1 MTEPLSVAMLL
12 DNHYG
17 PDARVRYEC
26 SLLAAAG
33 ASTRV
38 IAWDRR
44 PSSGTG
50 PSRTRVGDVD
60 VVRVSAPAPLG
71 GFRPTL
77 RALTTFSRVVWRARR
92 ELLGDV
98 DVLVVHDV
106 YVLPLAWLLSRSLRL
121 PFVYDAHEDY
131 AVMESE
137 RLPRWWL
144 RVAGT
149 LETHL
154 ARRADAV
161 VVPGR
166 TRAARWVSAG
176 NPAPIVL
183 RNRGAMGAPV
193 ADRTV
198 DWDLAYVS
206 GTLAPDRRP
215 DILLEVARR
224 RPDLRFALASD
235 GRWAREVEQAVKELP
250 NVDWLGWVDDAT
262 AILTRSRVAFYGL
275 DPDHPYASM
284 ACPNTLFA
292 ALRAGRPLIF
302 FCGGEPQD
310 LLTRFRIGIRC
321 LPTADAVLEALDD
334 ALAADSW
341 ECASALAAI
350 DREESPEDYVAAV
363 VGAAARGK
371 KRARTPFC

>member
-1 MTEPLSVAMLL
+1 MTEPLLSVAMLL

-17 PDARVRYEC
+17 PDPRVRYEC

-44 PSSGTG
+44 ASTG
-50 PSRTRVGDVD
+50 PRVNPVRIGEIEVI
-60 VVRVSAPAPLG
+60 RVSAPAPQG
-71 GFRPTL
+71 GFPPTL
-77 RALTTFSRVVWRARR
+77 RALTTFARVVWRDRR
-92 ELLGDV
+92 TLLGDI
-98 DVLVVHDV
+98 DVLVAHDV

-121 PFVYDAHEDY
+121 PYVYDAHEDY
-131 AVMESE
+131 AVMESK

-144 RVAGT
+144 RVAAA

-161 VVPGR
+161 VIPGR
-166 TRAARWVSAG
+166 TRAARWAAAG
-176 NPAPIVL
+176 IPAPIVL
-183 RNRGAMGAPV
+183 RNRGSVAAPV
-193 ADRTV
+193 ATRAA

-206 GTLAPDRRP
+206 ATLAPDRRP
-215 DILLEVARR
+215 DIFLEVARR
-224 RPDLRFALASD
+224 RPDLRFALASE

-262 AILTRSRVAFYGL
+262 AILARSRVAFYGL
-275 DPDHPYASM
+275 DPDHPYARM
-284 ACPNTLFA
+284 ASPNTLFA

-302 FCGGEPQD
+302 FCGGEPQE

-350 DREESPEDYVAAV
+350 DREQSPEDYVAAV

-371 KRARTPFC
+371 K